1 MDVLVHD
8 AFLARW
14 RVLPACMPF
23 FTHPYAAVH
32 VDVVYAHAWAGR
44 TEPPLVSKE
53 AVELP
58 RFAGRAPAGEP

>member
-1 MDVLVHD
+1 VDVLVHD

-23 FTHPYAAVH
+23 FTQPCAV

-44 TEPPLVSKE
+44 TERPLVSEE

-58 RFAGRAPAGEP
+58 RAAGRRAPAGEP